1 MNLIKNLVKIF
12 ILNSIKEFETE
23 FDKKILFLDYKR
35 LNYENYKNKQTVS
48 FIKILIFSYLIGQK
62 IPERVLYG
70 KILELM
76 NLDNNLSNFFSNF
89 ELIEILDILFNN
101 MSSNYNIIKNIQ
113 IKNNEFLEIIYILI
127 KCIKFEKINK
137 ELKPLFS
144 KINWENI
151 FEEKNCYLLIL
162 ISMINSIEFIQ
173 HFEFIFII
181 LDKLIIKEKNNNNK
195 KDEDING
202 KNIINTII
210 TTLLKKY
217 LLILDNIIKNDRKE
231 ELILITSK
239 LIYFNYKYQIKN
251 EFIITI
257 TEKIESDLLND
268 ILISTFDNFKIDE
281 QDFNNII
288 STLIEK
294 GKFEKIYYNLLMNNK
309 FFNQYKNFEHKYC
322 INL

>member
-1 MNLIKNLVKIF
+1 MLNDFFDIENEFDQKF
-12 ILNSIKEFETE
+12 GEDFYFTLNSIKEFETE

-70 KILELM
+70 KIIELM

-195 KDEDING
+195 KDEDI

-268 ILISTFDNFKIDE
+268 ILISTFDNFEIDE

-309 FFNQYKNFEHKYC
+309 LIF
-322 INL
+322 

>member
-1 MNLIKNLVKIF
+1 
-12 ILNSIKEFETE
+12 
-23 FDKKILFLDYKR
+23 
-35 LNYENYKNKQTVS
+35 
-48 FIKILIFSYLIGQK
+48 
-62 IPERVLYG
+62 
-70 KILELM
+70 M
-76 NLDNNLSNFFSNF
+76 NLDNNLSNFFTNF
-89 ELIEILDILFNN
+89 ELIEILDILFDN
-101 MSSNYNIIKNIQ
+101 MPSNYNIIKNIL

-268 ILISTFDNFKIDE
+268 ILISTFDNFEIDE